1 MGKTMHNGGMSIE
14 LQVFHIVSQVL
25 ECPRG
30 DIDAHTPIRDWLK
43 MTIINDETCLALNI
57 NISTQSASQ
66 CRTVGEYLRLVQS
79 ML

>member
-1 MGKTMHNGGMSIE
+1 MHNGGMSIE
-14 LQVFHIVSQVL
+14 QQILHIVAQVL
-25 ECPRG
+25 GCPSG

-66 CRTVGEYLRLVQS
+66 CRTVGEYLHLVHS